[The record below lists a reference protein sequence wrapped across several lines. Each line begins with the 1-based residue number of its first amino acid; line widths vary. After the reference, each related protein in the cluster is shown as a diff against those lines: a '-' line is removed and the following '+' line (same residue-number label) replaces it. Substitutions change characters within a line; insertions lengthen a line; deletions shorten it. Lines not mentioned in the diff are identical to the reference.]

1 MWPERKA
8 LLITEGIDPNTDAE
22 TLNEFD
28 QLIIAKGLL
37 SSDYHNLAMKIDDL
51 GSKNA
56 STEFTQ
62 GKINF
67 ARDFVEACRTATE
80 QIGQDLKLAPAEVGA
95 DGQPEPIAAAIQETS
110 IPESQAPVYDLRGVM
125 CPMNYVKTK
134 LKMEMM
140 DHGEQL
146 EVWLD
151 AGDPIKNVPMS
162 LRNDGHKILAE
173 EALDTEQNHFKILV
187 EKVEE

>member
-1 MWPERKA
+1 
-8 LLITEGIDPNTDAE
+8 LITEGIDPNTDAE
-22 TLNEFD
+22 TLKEFN
-28 QLIIAKGLL
+28 QLIITKGLL
-37 SSDYHNLAMKIDDL
+37 SSDYRDLALKIDDL
-51 GSKNA
+51 GTKSA
-56 STEFTQ
+56 SAEFTQ

-67 ARDFVEACRTATE
+67 AREFVDACRTATE
-80 QIGQDLKLAPAEVGA
+80 QIGQDLKLAPAEVGSN
-95 DGQPEPIAAAIQETS
+95 GQTEPMAAPVEEPPVPQ
-110 IPESQAPVYDLRGVM
+110 SQASVYDLRGVM

-162 LRNDGHKILAE
+162 LRNDGHKILVQ
-173 EALDTEQNHFKILV
+173 EALDPEQNHFKILV
-187 EKVEE
+187 EKVEV